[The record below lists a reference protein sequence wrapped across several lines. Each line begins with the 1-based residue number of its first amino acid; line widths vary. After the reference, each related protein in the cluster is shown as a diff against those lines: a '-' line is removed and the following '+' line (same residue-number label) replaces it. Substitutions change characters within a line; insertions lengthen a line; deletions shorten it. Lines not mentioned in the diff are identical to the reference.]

1 MLRLNRR
8 FLKLFLLFS
17 IRLWLCLLQAFS
29 PKSFERLHRRS
40 LVKGHLIH
48 FLDLLLSGRKV
59 QLVNLLEFLHLSS
72 YHFSLNLIPDPLLA
86 AWLRLGGADP
96 LPDKVVK
103 GGGQF
108 RDLLLHG

>member
-1 MLRLNRR
+1 M
-8 FLKLFLLFS
+8 
-17 IRLWLCLLQAFS
+17 WLCLLLAFS
-29 PKSFERLHRRS
+29 PKSFERLHSRS

-48 FLDLLLSGRKV
+48 FLDLLLSGCKV
-59 QLVNLLEFLHLSS
+59 QLVNLLEFLHLAS

-108 RDLLLHG
+108 RDLLFHG